1 MGGLTS
7 HLNFSIVFSI
17 LKYIYTIF
25 VMEDYTMEDY
35 YNEFVKDYDEQIKE
49 NIHYNKL
56 FFDKLWTLAEDG
68 LALAKVLGFI
78 NSFDNDESQVD
89 ESSKETYERF
99 IKYWES
105 EFEDD

>member
-1 MGGLTS
+1 MGGYAS

-17 LKYIYTIF
+17 LKYIYMSF

-35 YNEFVKDYDEQIKE
+35 YNEFVKDYDDQIKE

-56 FFDKLWTLAEDG
+56 FFEKLWTLAEDG
-68 LALAKVLGFI
+68 LNLAKVI
-78 NSFDNDESQVD
+78 NFFQVD
-89 ESSKETYERF
+89 EDDLNESSKETYERF
-99 IKYWES
+99 IKHWES

>member
-1 MGGLTS
+1 MGGLAS

-17 LKYIYTIF
+17 LKYIYICF

-35 YNEFVKDYDEQIKE
+35 YNEFVKDYDDQIKE

-56 FFDKLWTLAEDG
+56 FFEKLWTLAEDG
-68 LALAKVLGFI
+68 LNLAKVI
-78 NSFDNDESQVD
+78 NFFQVD
-89 ESSKETYERF
+89 EDDLNESSKETYEKF

>member
-1 MGGLTS
+1 M
-7 HLNFSIVFSI
+7 
-17 LKYIYTIF
+17 IF

-56 FFDKLWTLAEDG
+56 FFEKLWTLAEDG
-68 LALAKVLGFI
+68 LNLAKVI
-78 NSFDNDESQVD
+78 NFFQVD
-89 ESSKETYERF
+89 EDDLNESSKETYERF
-99 IKYWES
+99 IKHWES

>member
-1 MGGLTS
+1 MS
-7 HLNFSIVFSI
+7 
-17 LKYIYTIF
+17 F

-56 FFDKLWTLAEDG
+56 FFEKLWTLAEDG
-68 LALAKVLGFI
+68 LNLAKVI
-78 NSFDNDESQVD
+78 NFFQVD
-89 ESSKETYERF
+89 EDDLNESSKETYERF
-99 IKYWES
+99 IKHWES